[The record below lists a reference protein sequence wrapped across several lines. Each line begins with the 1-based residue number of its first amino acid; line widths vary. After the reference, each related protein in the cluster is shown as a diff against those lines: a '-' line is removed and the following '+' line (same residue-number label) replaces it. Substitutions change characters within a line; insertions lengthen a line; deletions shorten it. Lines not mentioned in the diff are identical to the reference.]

1 MRSGRVMGWFWLAL
15 AAVLVVLP
23 ASVYGQVFRP
33 GGDFLEPKF
42 TTKDLE
48 HAAQLFGFDEVQREI
63 AGEMV
68 NEYLGRMGAG
78 VEQMTTI
85 LQAAEDEF
93 QETRDIEIWNSFRER
108 TETFE
113 QRKEMI
119 TTQLMNDLRLLL
131 TAEQEALWPRFER
144 DLRRTATIDEGGLL
158 SGETVDLVAL
168 LDEMEVSGET
178 REAIASIE
186 NQYVTELDRALITRN
201 EVYDE
206 TTDKAFERF
215 TTEGFDDFEKVMEYF
230 RELLEDAMVQS
241 ARVRDINLRYA
252 ATIGRALPQEVGAEF
267 TDRFN
272 ELVYPRVYRVS
283 TTDRA
288 FETILAFE
296 DLSEEQRGRVLEAK
310 ARYEQ
315 SRERMDANWAR
326 AIAEQEEERDV
337 MRVMGIEPSTEA
349 TRETRTA
356 RRELDRTA
364 YEQVLQVLTEE
375 QARRLPPPVR
385 RDRGDE
391 D

>member
-1 MRSGRVMGWFWLAL
+1 MRSGRLRVSFWLAMV
-15 AAVLVVLP
+15 AVVLFP
-23 ASVYGQVFRP
+23 ATAIAQVFRP
-33 GGDFLEPKF
+33 GGDFLEPGF

-93 QETRDIEIWNSFRER
+93 QQTRDIAIWDDFRDR
-108 TETFE
+108 TDEFE
-113 QRKEMI
+113 QRKDAI
-119 TTQLMNDLRLLL
+119 TEQLKADLRLLL

-144 DLRRTATIDEGGLL
+144 DLRRMATIDEGGLL
-158 SGETVDLVAL
+158 SGEAVDLVAL
-168 LDEMEVSGET
+168 LDEVGVTSEARG
-178 REAIASIE
+178 AIASIE
-186 NQYVTELDRALITRN
+186 NRYVTELDRALISRN
-201 EVYDE
+201 EVYEE

-215 TTEGFDDFEKVMEYF
+215 STEGFDDFEKVMDYF
-230 RELLEDAMVQS
+230 RELLEEAMVEA

-252 ATIGRALPQEVGAEF
+252 ATIGRALPPEIGEAF

-272 ELVYPRVYRVS
+272 ELCYPRVYRVS

-296 DLSEEQRGRVLEAK
+296 DLTEEQRGRVLEAQT
-310 ARYEQ
+310 RYRQ
-315 SRERMDANWAR
+315 SRERLDANWAR

-349 TRETRTA
+349 TREARTA
-356 RRELDRTA
+356 RRDLDRTA
-364 YEQVLQVLTEE
+364 YEQVLRVLTEE
-375 QARRLPPPVR
+375 QAGRLPPPVR
-385 RDRGDE
+385 RDRGEE

>member
-1 MRSGRVMGWFWLAL
+1 MRSGRLMNVLWCVLV
-15 AAVLVVLP
+15 AAVMLPSVVC
-23 ASVYGQVFRP
+23 AQVFRP
-33 GGDFLEPKF
+33 GGDFLEPGF

-68 NEYLGRMGAG
+68 NEYLGRMGVG

-85 LQAAEDEF
+85 LQAAENEF
-93 QETRDIEIWNSFRER
+93 EETRDIEIWNAFRER
-108 TETFE
+108 TEAFE
-113 QRKEMI
+113 QRKDMI
-119 TTQLMNDLRLLL
+119 TRQLKDDLRLLL

-144 DLRRTATIDEGGLL
+144 DLRRNATIDEGGLV
-158 SGETVDLVAL
+158 SGEAVDLVAL
-168 LDEMEVSGET
+168 LDEMGVDGEAREV
-178 REAIASIE
+178 IASIE

-201 EVYDE
+201 EVYE
-206 TTDKAFERF
+206 ESTDKAFERF

-230 RELLEDAMVQS
+230 RELLEDAMVQ
-241 ARVRDINLRYA
+241 AVRVRDINLRYA
-252 ATIGRALPQEVGAEF
+252 ATIGRALPPELGEEF

-272 ELVYPRVYRVS
+272 ELCYPRVYRVS

-288 FETILAFE
+288 FETILSFE
-296 DLSEEQRGRVLEAK
+296 DLTEEQRGRVLEAQT
-310 ARYEQ
+310 RYRQ
-315 SRERMDANWAR
+315 SRERLDANWAR

-364 YEQVLQVLTEE
+364 YEQVLQVLSED

-385 RDRGDE
+385 RDRGE

>member
-1 MRSGRVMGWFWLAL
+1 
-15 AAVLVVLP
+15 
-23 ASVYGQVFRP
+23 
-33 GGDFLEPKF
+33 
-42 TTKDLE
+42 
-48 HAAQLFGFDEVQREI
+48 
-63 AGEMV
+63 
-68 NEYLGRMGAG
+68 
-78 VEQMTTI
+78 
-85 LQAAEDEF
+85 
-93 QETRDIEIWNSFRER
+93 
-108 TETFE
+108 
-113 QRKEMI
+113 
-119 TTQLMNDLRLLL
+119 
-131 TAEQEALWPRFER
+131 
-144 DLRRTATIDEGGLL
+144 
-158 SGETVDLVAL
+158 
-168 LDEMEVSGET
+168 
-178 REAIASIE
+178 
-186 NQYVTELDRALITRN
+186 
-201 EVYDE
+201 
-206 TTDKAFERF
+206 
-215 TTEGFDDFEKVMEYF
+215 
-230 RELLEDAMVQS
+230 VQS